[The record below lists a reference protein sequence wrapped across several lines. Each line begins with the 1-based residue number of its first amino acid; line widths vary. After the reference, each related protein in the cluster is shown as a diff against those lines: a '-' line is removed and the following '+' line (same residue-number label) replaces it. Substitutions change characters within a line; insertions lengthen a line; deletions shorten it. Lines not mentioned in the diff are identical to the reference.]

1 MALSKVPTY
10 TSKMGKADVPRFS
23 LKRVCKGCDDTERSP
38 LAALRYKQS
47 PSGNYLNFL
56 NP

>member
-1 MALSKVPTY
+1 
-10 TSKMGKADVPRFS
+10 MGKADVPRFS